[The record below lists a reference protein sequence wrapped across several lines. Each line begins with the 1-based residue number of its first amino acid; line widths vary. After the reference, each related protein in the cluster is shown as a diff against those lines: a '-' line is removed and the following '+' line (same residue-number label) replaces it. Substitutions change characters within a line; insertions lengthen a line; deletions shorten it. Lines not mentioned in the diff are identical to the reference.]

1 MSNFHRNHASNL
13 AALMFFVVLFS
24 CSAMLAKPLWAR
36 PSEQLSSLHETI
48 LAART
53 LADKGVIRSDKILLL
68 KACADFEHIVSL
80 TQSALKQAPTAEAEQ
95 LYAYGLYYLAYAQHW
110 LVLHGRGKN
119 DDALLTLYLPK
130 AIANA
135 ETLIRLRPEWAEGHL
150 LLSTMYGIKLSTQL
164 TLLFSLGP
172 AIERHLQRASELAPN
187 NPRVLYVQASAY
199 FVKPG
204 IAGGSIKKAVEYW
217 RRAVQIFEQERLGTK
232 HRQNLEPSWGYVETL
247 AGLGRALEAQG
258 EMQEARVTYQKALSI
273 EPEYV
278 WVKEELLPN
287 LEVRIQRTR

>member
-1 MSNFHRNHASNL
+1 MSNFHRNQASNL
-13 AALMFFVVLFS
+13 AALIFFAVFFA
-24 CSAMLAKPLWAR
+24 CSALWSRPLWAKPL
-36 PSEQLSSLHETI
+36 EQLSSLHETI

-53 LADKGVIRSDKILLL
+53 LADRGVIRSDKTLLL
-68 KACADFEHIVSL
+68 KACAEFEHIVSL
-80 TQSALKQAPTAEAEQ
+80 TQSALKQAPTAETEQ
-95 LYAYGLYYLAYAQHW
+95 FYVYGLYYLAYVQHW

-119 DDALLTLYLPK
+119 DDALLTVYLPK

-135 ETLIRLRPEWAEGHL
+135 ETLIRLRPDWAEGHL

-172 AIERHLQRASELAPN
+172 AIERHVQRAAELAPN

-217 RRAVQIFEQERLGTK
+217 RRAAQIFEQERLGAK
-232 HRQNLEPSWGYVETL
+232 HRQSLEPSWGYVEVL
-247 AGLGRALEAQG
+247 AGLGRALEEQG
-258 EMQEARVTYQKALSI
+258 EMQEARAVFRQALSI

-287 LEVRIQRTR
+287 LETRIQRSR